1 MRVQLTGI
9 AERRDSCPR
18 GLEPTSVK
26 GGRLKAGLR
35 GVFFVFA
42 EFELQLAEHEPVVY
56 ISTPEGPGVLDTFDI
71 KPPNVGMVN
80 LVLGGVSSFRVDPGL
95 KVSCF
100 VLKHG
105 VRDHQTVSHAQG
117 QESLA
122 IVSDWC

>member
-1 MRVQLTGI
+1 
-9 AERRDSCPR
+9 
-18 GLEPTSVK
+18 
-26 GGRLKAGLR
+26 
-35 GVFFVFA
+35 
-42 EFELQLAEHEPVVY
+42 
-56 ISTPEGPGVLDTFDI
+56 
-71 KPPNVGMVN
+71 MVN

-122 IVSDWC
+122 IVSDWCWETQPANGTSPLLCLTAKLCVKA